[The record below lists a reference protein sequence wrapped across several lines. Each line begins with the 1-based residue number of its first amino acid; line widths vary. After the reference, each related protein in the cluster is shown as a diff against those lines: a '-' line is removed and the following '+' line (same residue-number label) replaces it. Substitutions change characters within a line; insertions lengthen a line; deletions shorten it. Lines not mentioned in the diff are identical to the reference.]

1 MSTLSI
7 NVKDMSV
14 PITNPVNIA
23 VVNQPNPVENYT
35 ANADEV
41 YQLIN
46 IPKYR
51 ITDASTGTV
60 VTGENYYTY
69 FPEKNPG
76 GGGGGGGGDSYSRAE
91 IDRMML
97 GKVDKVNGKGLS
109 TNDFTDADKT
119 KVTNAISST
128 DAQSLIDTSQTSQEN
143 SFVDITSSDI
153 DDMWTSDLL
162 ILTESNGTK
171 HTFDN
176 YTDMKTWMDE
186 HSTGNY
192 YSVVMGT
199 GITDAIPDN
208 YFKSNSRVT
217 SIECKG
223 AIETIGEYAFS
234 DCANLLTVDISKTVI
249 TAIETGTFWK
259 SLNLTGVALPDT
271 IIEFKAGA
279 FANISEL
286 KTIGSDTFIFPASL
300 TTIRGGAFSS
310 TNIEHINFNDG
321 ITTIDNGAFSNNQS
335 YTQTHT
341 ITFQANTGNSIA
353 AYAFTGCNNVSTI
366 TVHKTEGSIDGA
378 PWGAKS
384 NGGSGTTTVI
394 WDG

>member
-1 MSTLSI
+1 MSTLTI
-7 NVKDMSV
+7 DVVDMSV
-14 PITNPVNIA
+14 PKYAAVNIA
-23 VVNQPNPVENYT
+23 VVNQPNPVEGYT

-51 ITDASTGTV
+51 ITESATGTV

-69 FPEKNPG
+69 FPEMNPG
-76 GGGGGGGGDSYSRAE
+76 GGGGGGGGDSYSKTE

-109 TNDFTDADKT
+109 TNDYSDSDKT

-128 DAQSLIDTSQTSQEN
+128 DAQSLIDASQTSQEN
-143 SFVDITSSDI
+143 SFVDITSAQI
-153 DDMWTSDLL
+153 DDMWASDLL
-162 ILTESNGTK
+162 VLTETTGTK

-176 YTDMKTWMDE
+176 YTDMKTWMDA
-186 HSTGNY
+186 HSTGNN
-192 YSVVMGT
+192 YSVVMGS

-208 YFKSNSRVT
+208 YFKSNNRVT
-217 SIECKG
+217 SIECNG

-234 DCANLLTVDISKTVI
+234 DCANLLTVDISKTAI

-271 IIEFKAGA
+271 IVEIKAGA

-286 KTIGSDTFIFPASL
+286 KTIGSNTFIFPASL
-300 TTIRGGAFSS
+300 KTIRGGAFSA

-321 ITTIDNGAFSNNQS
+321 ITTIDNGAFSNNQL

-366 TVHKTEGSIDGA
+366 TVHMAEGSISGA
-378 PWGAKS
+378 PWGAK
-384 NGGSGTTTVI
+384 NAGGTEAPTVV
-394 WDG
+394 WTG

>member
-223 AIETIGEYAFS
+223 
-234 DCANLLTVDISKTVI
+234 
-249 TAIETGTFWK
+249 
-259 SLNLTGVALPDT
+259 
-271 IIEFKAGA
+271 
-279 FANISEL
+279 
-286 KTIGSDTFIFPASL
+286 
-300 TTIRGGAFSS
+300 
-310 TNIEHINFNDG
+310 
-321 ITTIDNGAFSNNQS
+321 
-335 YTQTHT
+335 
-341 ITFQANTGNSIA
+341 
-353 AYAFTGCNNVSTI
+353 
-366 TVHKTEGSIDGA
+366 
-378 PWGAKS
+378 S
-384 NGGSGTTTVI
+384 NGLQQGI
-394 WDG
+394 WWNVN